1 MCEERSQESGV
12 RMEKSNKAQLG
23 CWSLILIALI
33 VMIFSGKNN
42 VDDLK
47 TEVQDLKKEV
57 VVLQQKVD
65 SLSQAL
71 GVQHNKK

>member
-1 MCEERSQESGV
+1 
-12 RMEKSNKAQLG
+12 MEKSNKTQLG

-42 VDDLK
+42 VDELK

-57 VVLQQKVD
+57 VVLQQKMD
-65 SLSQAL
+65 SLSRAL
-71 GVQHNKK
+71 GVQQNRK